1 MTDNKDRTMA
11 LNPNKVLKKYYS
23 IKEVSEMLDIP
34 ESTLRYWEKEF
45 KEISP
50 KKNAKGIRHYTA
62 DDIEQIKLVNHL
74 VKEKSLTI
82 KGAKSRMNENP
93 KITVDTH
100 EVVERL
106 KAIREELKAI
116 LGELDSTPPCGQP
129 L

>member
-1 MTDNKDRTMA
+1 MA

-23 IKEVSEMLDIP
+23 IKEVSEMLGIP
-34 ESTLRYWEKEF
+34 DSTLRYWEKEF

-50 KKNAKGIRHYTA
+50 KKNAKGIRHYTM

-82 KGAKSRMNENP
+82 KGAKTRIKENP
-93 KITVDTH
+93 QTTVDSND
-100 EVVERL
+100 VVSRL
-106 KAIREELKAI
+106 KAVRDELKAI
-116 LGELDSTPPCGQP
+116 LAELDAIPPCGQP

>member
-1 MTDNKDRTMA
+1 MTDMA

-23 IKEVSEMLDIP
+23 IKEVSEMLEIP

-45 KEISP
+45 KEINP
-50 KKNAKGIRHYTA
+50 KKNANGVRHYTV

-82 KGAKSRMNENP
+82 KGAKTRMKDNP
-93 KITVDTH
+93 QKTTDTH

-106 KAIREELKAI
+106 KAVREELLAI
-116 LGELDSTPPCGQP
+116 LDELNATPPCGQP

>member
-1 MTDNKDRTMA
+1 MA

-23 IKEVSEMLDIP
+23 IKEVSEMLGIP

-45 KEISP
+45 KEINP
-50 KKNAKGIRHYTA
+50 KKNAKGIRHYTT

-82 KGAKSRMNENP
+82 KGAKTRMKDNP
-93 KITVDTH
+93 QKTTDTH
-100 EVVERL
+100 DIVERL
-106 KAIREELKAI
+106 KKIREGLVAI
-116 LGELDSTPPCGQP
+116 LEELDSTPPCGQP

>member
-1 MTDNKDRTMA
+1 MA

-23 IKEVSEMLDIP
+23 IKEVSQMLDIP

-50 KKNAKGIRHYTA
+50 KKNAKGVRHYTVE
-62 DDIEQIKLVNHL
+62 DIEQIKKVNFL
-74 VKEKSLTI
+74 VKENSLTI
-82 KGAKSRMNENP
+82 KGAKTRMKEKP
-93 KITVDTH
+93 KETTDTQ

-106 KAIREELKAI
+106 KMIRQELEAI
-116 LGELDSTPPCGQP
+116 LKELDATPPCGQP